1 VSGRRMPLGHKKEV
15 QKILQRLCV
24 SLRYSKVDRTA
35 ELSKREQ
42 WKKLDRGSDKG
53 PLYCEM
59 DI

>member
-1 VSGRRMPLGHKKEV
+1 MPLGHKKEV

>member
-1 VSGRRMPLGHKKEV
+1 MPLGHKKEV

-42 WKKLDRGSDKG
+42 
-53 PLYCEM
+53 
-59 DI
+59 